1 MCYLSAAPKIPA
13 HYPHTSL
20 LKEDKAML
28 LRKAADLFLDGYF
41 STHERSPRTVAA
53 YTTDLEQFLRSR
65 HHSQK
70 LEAITPEDLEAWAQL
85 LKNKT
90 LAPASIR
97 RKLAVLKIFFN
108 YWVRRRVLDRS
119 PLWLLRF
126 DIGKIKP
133 LTRTLTP
140 REMGLILRQ
149 ARTEVGTLPKR
160 PLEQP
165 NGKFIAL
172 RNWAIVELLLATGIR
187 VGEATALLLEDL
199 TLDQRTLL
207 IRGKGGRQRLAL
219 LTEDKS
225 FEAVS
230 VYHQQ
235 RLAVSSS
242 TQAFLLNRRNS
253 PLSAQGVSG
262 VLRELSGAAGIQ
274 RHITPHML
282 RHTAATFLLHNGA
295 DIRIVQ
301 EFLGHASITT
311 TQRYT
316 HVSRSHLQAA
326 LKRSHPRMGLRT

>member
-1 MCYLSAAPKIPA
+1 
-13 HYPHTSL
+13 
-20 LKEDKAML
+20 ML
-28 LRKAADLFLDGYF
+28 LRKAVDLFLDGYF
-41 STHERSPRTVAA
+41 STHERSPRTIAA
-53 YTTDLEQFLRSR
+53 YTSDLRQFLKHTPS
-65 HHSQK
+65 SQK
-70 LEAITPEDLEAWAQL
+70 FETIKPEDMESWAQK
-85 LKNKT
+85 LKQQD

-140 REMGLILRQ
+140 REMGLLLRQ
-149 ARTEVGTLPKR
+149 ARAEVGPLPKR
-160 PLEQP
+160 PLDEL
-165 NGKFIAL
+165 NGKFLAL
-172 RNWAIVELLLATGIR
+172 RNWAIIELLLATGIR
-187 VGEATALLLEDL
+187 VGEATSLLLEDL
-199 TLDQRTLL
+199 TLDQRTIL

-225 FEAVS
+225 FEAIS
-230 VYHQQ
+230 LYHQQ
-235 RLAVSSS
+235 RLTLSAS
-242 TQAFLLNRRNS
+242 TTAFLLNRRNR
-253 PLSAQGVSG
+253 PLSPQGISA
-262 VLRELSGAAGIQ
+262 VLQGLSRSAGIE
-274 RHITPHML
+274 RHVTPHML

-295 DIRIVQ
+295 DLRIVQ

-326 LKRSHPRMGLRT
+326 LRRSHPRLGLRT

>member
-1 MCYLSAAPKIPA
+1 
-13 HYPHTSL
+13 
-20 LKEDKAML
+20 ML
-28 LRKAADLFLDGYF
+28 LRKAVDLFLNGYF
-41 STHERSPRTVAA
+41 STHERSPRTITA
-53 YTTDLEQFLRSR
+53 YTSDLRQFLKQTPTSQRFETIKPEDMESWA
-65 HHSQK
+65 QK
-70 LEAITPEDLEAWAQL
+70 LKQQG
-85 LKNKT
+85 

-140 REMGLILRQ
+140 REMGLLLRQ
-149 ARTEVGTLPKR
+149 ARAEVGPLPKR
-160 PLEQP
+160 PLDEL
-165 NGKFIAL
+165 NGKFLAL

-187 VGEATALLLEDL
+187 VGEATSLLLEDL

-225 FEAVS
+225 FEAIS
-230 VYHQQ
+230 LYHQQ
-235 RLAVSSS
+235 RLTLS
-242 TQAFLLNRRNS
+242 TSTTVFLLNRRNG
-253 PLSAQGVSG
+253 PLSPQGVAA
-262 VLRELSGAAGIQ
+262 VLQGLSRSAGIE
-274 RHITPHML
+274 RHVTPHML

-295 DIRIVQ
+295 DLRIVQ

-326 LKRSHPRMGLRT
+326 LRRSHPRMGLRT